1 MDHTVTASEQ
11 RADTVWHSRSFLRA
25 ALANSSDLV
34 VVIDESATLTYV
46 SGASDRILGR
56 SADEWIGR
64 NVFELLHPDDASA
77 AAESMVTSVESGTG
91 VKDPIELRVLH
102 ADGRWRE
109 VEVVANNL
117 LHDPEV
123 AGILINARDVSER
136 HDSHRRIT
144 SANRRFEQAFVRSPI
159 GMAITTLEG
168 RFVRANPAMCE
179 LLGRDARELLTRSI
193 LELTHP
199 DDIELTIT
207 AALELLEG
215 DVPSFSL
222 EKRFVHADGTEMWT
236 RSSVTV
242 LRDDDDMPLHF
253 LTQVEDVGERR
264 SLLEQ
269 LRRSALL
276 DPLTGLANRAGYEE
290 YLATLP
296 RSSTVGVIALDLDRF
311 KDVNDTAGHAA
322 GDEVLAEVA
331 RRITETTRADDHA
344 ARIGG
349 DEFVVVCLEPDLA
362 RLTGVAQRLVDEI
375 RRPIRTDPRLVGI
388 GASAGL
394 AIGPASRATELLRLS
409 DAASYEAKR
418 SGGNSVV
425 VASDPGRSPVPTT
438 QRP

>member
-1 MDHTVTASEQ
+1 VEHTVTPTEPQ
-11 RADTVWHSRSFLRA
+11 PDTVGHSLSFLRA

-34 VVIDESATLTYV
+34 AVIDETATLIYV

-91 VKDPIELRVLH
+91 VKDPIELRLLH
-102 ADGRWRE
+102 ADGQWRE

-123 AGILINARDVSER
+123 AGVLINARDVSER
-136 HDSHRRIT
+136 HDSRRRIT

-168 RFVRANPAMCE
+168 RFARANPAMCE
-179 LLGRDARELLTRSI
+179 LLGRDARELLTTSI

-199 DDIELTIT
+199 DDVERTVH
-207 AALELLEG
+207 AAIELLEG

-222 EKRFVHADGTEMWT
+222 EKRFLHADGHEVWT

-242 LRDDDDMPLHF
+242 LRDDEGVPLHF
-253 LTQVEDVGERR
+253 LTQVEDVEERR
-264 SLLEQ
+264 SLMEQ
-269 LRRSALL
+269 LRRSALV
-276 DPLTGLANRAGYEE
+276 DPLTGLANRAGFEE

-296 RSSTVGVIALDLDRF
+296 RSSAVGVIAIDLDRF

-331 RRITETTRADDHA
+331 RRIIETTRPADHA

-362 RLTGVAQRLVDEI
+362 QLTGVAQRLVDEI
-375 RRPIRTDPRLVGI
+375 GRPIRTDPRLVGI

-394 AIGPASRATELLRLS
+394 AIGPASDATKLLRRS

-425 VASDPGRSPVPTT
+425 VASSAG
-438 QRP
+438 